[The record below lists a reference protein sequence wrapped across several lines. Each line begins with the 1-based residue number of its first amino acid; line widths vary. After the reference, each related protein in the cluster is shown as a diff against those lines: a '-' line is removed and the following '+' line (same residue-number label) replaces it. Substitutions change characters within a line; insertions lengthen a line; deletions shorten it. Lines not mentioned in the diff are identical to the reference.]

1 MQLHIPHAI
10 CLRLEYNNDIV
21 FQLFFL
27 YFFTP
32 CNLSPSPPPPPSKGP
47 NLHDIHY
54 WVKATVQ
61 RISQQAYSVIL
72 KIIISLKSPVVIW
85 LYFLFFP
92 VSEDNELV
100 RIILVKSGR
109 DAANCWHSLLSN
121 QYSADP
127 WIFNEMEKKLT
138 LERFQ
143 KEVHES

>member
-1 MQLHIPHAI
+1 M
-10 CLRLEYNNDIV
+10 
-21 FQLFFL
+21 
-27 YFFTP
+27 
-32 CNLSPSPPPPPSKGP
+32 
-47 NLHDIHY
+47 
-54 WVKATVQ
+54 Q

>member
-1 MQLHIPHAI
+1 MII
-10 CLRLEYNNDIV
+10 IV
-21 FQLFFL
+21 FQFLFFFSQL
-27 YFFTP
+27 VTF
-32 CNLSPSPPPPPSKGP
+32 PSPPPSPKGP
-47 NLHDIHY
+47 NSHDIQY

-61 RISQQAYSVIL
+61 GISQQSYSVIL
-72 KIIISLKSPVVIW
+72 KTIIIPCKGLKSPVVIW

>member
-21 FQLFFL
+21 PVILFL

>member
-21 FQLFFL
+21 FQLFFFYIFSHL
-27 YFFTP
+27 VIFP
-32 CNLSPSPPPPPSKGP
+32 LLPPPPSKGP

>member
-1 MQLHIPHAI
+1 MQ
-10 CLRLEYNNDIV
+10 
-21 FQLFFL
+21 
-27 YFFTP
+27 
-32 CNLSPSPPPPPSKGP
+32 G
-47 NLHDIHY
+47 
-54 WVKATVQ
+54 
-61 RISQQAYSVIL
+61 ISQQAYSVIL
-72 KIIISLKSPVVIW
+72 KIIIIPCGGLKSPVVIW
-85 LYFLFFP
+85 LYFLFFL

>member
-1 MQLHIPHAI
+1 MIL
-10 CLRLEYNNDIV
+10 YSSY
-21 FQLFFL
+21 FFL

-32 CNLSPSPPPPPSKGP
+32 CNLSPSPRPPPSKGP

>member
-1 MQLHIPHAI
+1 MIL
-10 CLRLEYNNDIV
+10 
-21 FQLFFL
+21 FQLFCFYIFSHL
-27 YFFTP
+27 VIFP
-32 CNLSPSPPPPPSKGP
+32 LLPPPPPPSKGP

-72 KIIISLKSPVVIW
+72 KIIISFKSPVVIW

>member
-1 MQLHIPHAI
+1 MIL
-10 CLRLEYNNDIV
+10 YSSY
-21 FQLFFL
+21 FFL

-32 CNLSPSPPPPPSKGP
+32 CNLSPSLPPPPPSKGP

-72 KIIISLKSPVVIW
+72 KIIIILCGGLKSPVVIW

-143 KEVHES
+143 KEVRES